1 MGNDSSAP
9 PPDQGNLA
17 AAAQIPRMSIMN
29 IVVDVVRH
37 ALPLVPLYFFNGS
50 LLGYMLLTTFDLSM
64 GLVLIF
70 NTTRGPVDV
79 TARGRVEMTKVDP
92 RSRWLISRVVAVLV
106 GAAIFAVEAAM
117 VSVPIVVPAFVFG
130 MVTGVDASMV
140 TSQLDFRI
148 LVAAMSLIAAARFQG
163 WFESGTTPGGRGAP
177 AREGLSIDECV
188 QDRKRSLAANAAQV
202 TLIATF
208 MVLCYLLITFG
219 RSGLYALPFLYSALL
234 VFYDVRP
241 DIAQRIFPAL
251 WRKT

>member
-37 ALPLVPLYFFNGS
+37 ALPLVPLYFFNGN

-106 GAAIFAVEAAM
+106 GAAIFAVEAAI

-130 MVTGVDASMV
+130 MVTGVDASTV
-140 TSQLDFRI
+140 TEQLNFRI
-148 LVAAMSLIAAARFQG
+148 LVAAISLIAAARFQG
-163 WFESGTTPGGRGAP
+163 WFESATTPGGRRAP
-177 AREGLSIDECV
+177 PREGLSIDEAV
-188 QDRKRSLAANAAQV
+188 QDRRRSLAANAAQL

-208 MVLCYLLITFG
+208 MVLCYVLITFG